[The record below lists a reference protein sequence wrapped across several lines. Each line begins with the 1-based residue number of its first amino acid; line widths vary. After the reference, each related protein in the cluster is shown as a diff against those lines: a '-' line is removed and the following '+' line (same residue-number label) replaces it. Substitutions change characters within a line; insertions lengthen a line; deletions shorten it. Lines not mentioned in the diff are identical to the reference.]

1 MGKMKKAMEKQAE
14 KQVEKQVEKQKL
26 KLPTTTYEN
35 PWLEAAAEAGN
46 PFGKLLKF
54 VKGKWEIGDDEVPLG
69 TEYIAHIDQLAR
81 GWVRFED
88 GKVTDCKIG
97 KVADRIKLPTRD
109 ELPDTDPT
117 AWKEKDA
124 DDNPRDPWVKQWYL
138 PLIAVET
145 GDFATFV
152 SGSNGGDN
160 AISNLCRVY
169 GHNMRDGLLPI
180 VALKTG
186 SYKHKKYGRIEEPDF
201 PVVGWHGTPRSPIIG
216 NDGDDPKSSPTGD
229 GNLGAG
235 PRTGNAAANADMND
249 SIPF

>member
-1 MGKMKKAMEKQAE
+1 MSKMKKAMEKQQE
-14 KQVEKQVEKQKL
+14 KPIEKIEKHDKL
-26 KLPTTTYEN
+26 KLPATTYDN

-88 GKVTDCKIG
+88 GKVTDFKIE
-97 KVADRIKLPTRD
+97 KVADGIKLPTRD
-109 ELPDTDPT
+109 ELPDNDPKKWT
-117 AWKEKDA
+117 EKDA
-124 DDNPRDPWVKQWYL
+124 DDQPRDPWVKQWYL
-138 PLIAVET
+138 PLIGVENN
-145 GDFATFV
+145 DFATFV

-160 AISNLCRVY
+160 AIGNLCRVY

-180 VALKTG
+180 VALKTT

-201 PVVGWHGTPRSPIIG
+201 PVVGWHGTPRSP
-216 NDGDDPKSSPTGD
+216 TGD
-229 GNLGAG
+229 GNSGAG
-235 PRTGNAAANADMND
+235 PRTGNAAANADIMKD
-249 SIPF
+249 TIPW

>member
-1 MGKMKKAMEKQAE
+1 
-14 KQVEKQVEKQKL
+14 VEKQVEKQKL

-201 PVVGWHGTPRSPIIG
+201 PVVGWHGTPRSPITS

-229 GNLGAG
+229 GNPVAG

-249 SIPF
+249 SIQF